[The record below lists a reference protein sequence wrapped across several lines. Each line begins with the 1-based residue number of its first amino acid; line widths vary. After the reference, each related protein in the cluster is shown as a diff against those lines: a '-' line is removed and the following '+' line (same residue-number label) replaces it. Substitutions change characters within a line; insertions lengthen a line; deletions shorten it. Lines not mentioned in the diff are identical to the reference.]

1 MEKPPSKEEILLD
14 WFLGDSKEILA
25 ELKSAVTD
33 AAELRTSIK
42 DAGTAL
48 GAHVDEARQE
58 LIAANRALVSAS
70 RDAEAKQRAV
80 IEQLDAR
87 SRAAFSGMVRR
98 CVVFAS
104 GAACV
109 GGILGAVVAALL
121 LR

>member
-25 ELKSAVTD
+25 ELKSAVAD

-70 RDAEAKQRAV
+70 RDAEAKQRTV

-87 SRAAFSGMVRR
+87 SRAAFAGMVRR
-98 CVVFAS
+98 CVLFA
-104 GAACV
+104 GCAACA